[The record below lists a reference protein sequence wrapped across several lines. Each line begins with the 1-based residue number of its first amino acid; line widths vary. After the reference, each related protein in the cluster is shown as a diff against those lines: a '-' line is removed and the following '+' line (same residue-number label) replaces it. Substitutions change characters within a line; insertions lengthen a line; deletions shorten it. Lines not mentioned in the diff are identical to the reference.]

1 MNTILFISDD
11 FRSSDLLT
19 FLRSHYKGRVKLAPD
34 FDQGLKDVFDNRPSG
49 VFIQSEISGISGETV
64 ARHIKTLLRTEAPRI
79 VLVHTAPLKPQG
91 GKKWFDDSLDFNQS
105 ADELA
110 HALRECVLAIS
121 PGLWVDDAV
130 GESGAADEAIAEPA
144 IDEPAIDE
152 PAVDAAPS
160 AGDEA
165 AQEIDA
171 TEENAAPEFEFN
183 SWDVPALPTE
193 RHAPVEDAAPVYV
206 AAAPAVAEVVPVAVN
221 VVTPPPAAPVEP
233 VPEADPAP
241 APPRTAPS
249 VADFSAPPVAAKQ
262 KPRPAVP
269 PFRAT
274 GSSPARAGRKSL
286 RMPLLAVL
294 LMMASAAAA
303 YFLLHPGK
311 PSQPAAAVAPS
322 VPSAS
327 TPSAP
332 PADAPAPTADPAPEH
347 PASATQLPTFIPTKE
362 RDEAFSRAN
371 PGWERYRGKG
381 MEFRVYRESGAVKAV
396 QVIAAG
402 KGGIAESYVAMVLRE
417 LTGSEDRT
425 DPARR
430 KKDGYL
436 VESARTAGNGE
447 IVVYR
452 GKGGTI
458 RGIVLSL
465 S

>member
-11 FRSSDLLT
+11 FRSSDVLT

-79 VLVHTAPLKPQG
+79 ILVHTAPLKPQG

-121 PGLWVDDAV
+121 PGLWVDDAI
-130 GESGAADEAIAEPA
+130 GESVAAGEAVAEPA
-144 IDEPAIDE
+144 IDESAI
-152 PAVDAAPS
+152 DAAPS

-171 TEENAAPEFEFN
+171 AEEDAAPEFEFN

-193 RHAPVEDAAPVYV
+193 MHAPVEDEAPVCV
-206 AAAPAVAEVVPVAVN
+206 AAAPAVAEVVPVAVD
-221 VVTPPPAAPVEP
+221 VVTPPPAAPAES
-233 VPEADPAP
+233 VPETDPAP

-249 VADFSAPPVAAKQ
+249 VADFSAPPVAAEQ

-294 LMMASAAAA
+294 LVMASSAAA

-322 VPSAS
+322 APSAA

-332 PADAPAPTADPAPEH
+332 PAGAPAPTAEPDPAH
-347 PASATQLPTFIPTKE
+347 PVSATHLPTFIPTKE

-381 MEFRVYRESGAVKAV
+381 MEFRIYRESGAVKAV

>member
-11 FRSSDLLT
+11 FRSGDLLT

-79 VLVHTAPLKPQG
+79 ILVHTAPLKPLG

-110 HALRECVLAIS
+110 HALKECVLAIS
-121 PGLWVDDAV
+121 PDLWVDDAA
-130 GESGAADEAIAEPA
+130 GESNAVDDAVAEPAIAEP
-144 IDEPAIDE
+144 P
-152 PAVDAAPS
+152 VDAAPS

-165 AQEIDA
+165 AREIDA
-171 TEENAAPEFEFN
+171 AEDAAPEFEFN
-183 SWDVPALPTE
+183 SWDVPVLPTE

-206 AAAPAVAEVVPVAVN
+206 AAAPVVAEVVPVAVD
-221 VVTPPPAAPVEP
+221 VVTPPPAAPAEP
-233 VPEADPAP
+233 VQETDPAP
-241 APPRTAPS
+241 APVPPRPAPS

-269 PFRAT
+269 PFAAT
-274 GSSPARAGRKSL
+274 GSLPAPAGRKSL

-294 LMMASAAAA
+294 LVMASAAAA
-303 YFLLHPGK
+303 YFLLHTGK

-322 VPSAS
+322 APSAT

-332 PADAPAPTADPAPEH
+332 PAGAPAPTAEPAPAQ
-347 PASATQLPTFIPTKE
+347 PAPATHLPAFIPTKE

-381 MEFRVYRESGAVKAV
+381 MEFRVYRESGTVKAV